1 MSTKP
6 VFMSY
11 TKGDIVTFLVLMVVA
26 FLVIPVTIQT
36 DYWYTSI
43 LIPWLCLALAAIGQQ
58 IVMGYAGQLALG
70 AAGFMAA
77 GAFACFN
84 LVLRVPEF
92 PFFVSLGLSGLIAAA
107 FGILFGLPSLRV
119 RGIYLMVATL
129 ASQFFIIWM
138 IDKFGW
144 FKNYDTS
151 GIITAQ
157 DIVIFGKPF
166 TSPME
171 MFLVIVVVVT
181 LLTLLA
187 VNMARGSTGRNWMA
201 VRDMDIAAESMGISL
216 LKTKLQA
223 FAISAFYC
231 GVAGAL
237 FAFTYL
243 KSLEPVAFDIKLSF
257 KILFMVI
264 LGGLGTIKGAFI
276 GAAFILLFPVLLNS
290 IGNNVFHGAIDATII
305 SATEQVVFGVLIILF
320 MIHEPL
326 GMAKFWDN
334 LKQQILGKL
343 SSKGG
348 GPRDR
353 ETLSGQAS

>member
-1 MSTKP
+1 MKNNNI
-6 VFMSY
+6 FMEY
-11 TKGDIVTFLVLMVVA
+11 TKSDIINFLLLMIIA
-26 FLVIPVTIQT
+26 LLVIPITVKSG
-36 DYWYTSI
+36 YWYSSI
-43 LIPWLCLALAAIGQQ
+43 LIPWLCLALASIGQQ

-77 GAFACFN
+77 GAFACYNFI
-84 LVLRVPEF
+84 LRVPDI
-92 PFFVSLGLSGLIAAA
+92 PFFVALVLSGLIAAA

-129 ASQFFIIWM
+129 ASQFFIVWM

-144 FKNYDTS
+144 FKNYDSS

-157 DIVIFGKPF
+157 DIVIMGKSF

-171 MFLVIVVVVT
+171 MYLVIVFVVT
-181 LLTLLA
+181 ILTLLA

-216 LKTKLQA
+216 LRTKLQA

-231 GVAGAL
+231 GIAGAL

-264 LGGLGTIKGAFI
+264 LGGLGTINGAFI

-290 IGNNVFHGAIDATII
+290 VGNNVFHGAIDATII
-305 SATEQVVFGVLIILF
+305 SSIEQVVFGVLIIVF
-320 MIHEPL
+320 MIYEPL
-326 GMAKFWDN
+326 GMAKLWDN
-334 LKQQILGKL
+334 LKLKF
-343 SSKGG
+343 KKNN
-348 GPRDR
+348 
-353 ETLSGQAS
+353 

>member
-1 MSTKP
+1 MT
-6 VFMSY
+6 F
-11 TKGDIVTFLVLMVVA
+11 TRNDIVNFIVLMAIA
-26 FLVIPVTIQT
+26 FVLLPNLVTSE
-36 DYWYTSI
+36 YWYASI

-58 IVMGYAGQLALG
+58 VVMGYAGQLSLG

-77 GAFACFN
+77 GAFTCFN
-84 LVLRVPEF
+84 LILRVPGIPF
-92 PFFVSLGLSGLIAAA
+92 PIALIFSGLVAAA
-107 FGILFGLPSLRV
+107 FGVLFGLPSLRV

-157 DIVIFGKPF
+157 DIVIFGKEF
-166 TSPME
+166 SSPIE
-171 MFLVIVVVVT
+171 MFMVVVVIVT
-181 LLTLLA
+181 VLTLLA
-187 VNMARGSTGRNWMA
+187 INMSRGSTGRSWMA
-201 VRDMDIAAESMGISL
+201 VRDVDIAAESMGISL
-216 LKTKLQA
+216 LRTKLQA

-257 KILFMVI
+257 EILFMVI
-264 LGGLGTIKGAFI
+264 LGGLGTINGAFI

-290 IGNNVFHGAIDATII
+290 VGNNLFHGAIDATII
-305 SATEQVVFGVLIILF
+305 SATEQVVFGVLIIVF
-320 MIHEPL
+320 MIYEPL
-326 GMAKFWDN
+326 GIAKLWEN
-334 LKQQILGKL
+334 IKQRLSRSGKEGVEAVR
-343 SSKGG
+343 SNPS
-348 GPRDR
+348 R
-353 ETLSGQAS
+353 

>member
-1 MSTKP
+1 MKAKP
-6 VFMSY
+6 VLLAYSA
-11 TKGDIVTFLVLMVVA
+11 GDLTNFAVMLVVA
-26 FLVIPVTIQT
+26 FLVIPFTVTS
-36 DYWYTSI
+36 DYWYSSI

-58 IVMGYAGQLALG
+58 IVMGYAGQLAVG

-77 GAFACFN
+77 GAFGCYN
-84 LVLRVPEF
+84 LILRIPDI
-92 PFFVSLGLSGLIAAA
+92 PFFVALGGSGVIAAA

-171 MFLVIVVVVT
+171 MYLVVTLVVVV
-181 LLTLLA
+181 LTILA
-187 VNMARGSTGRNWMA
+187 LNMARGSTGRNWMA

-216 LKTKLQA
+216 LRTKLQA
-223 FAISAFYC
+223 FAISAFFC

-243 KSLEPVAFDIKLSF
+243 KSMEPVAFDIKLSF
-257 KILFMVI
+257 RILFMII
-264 LGGLGTIKGAFI
+264 LGGLGTISGCFI
-276 GAAFILLFPVLLNS
+276 GAAFILLFPVVLNS
-290 IGNNVFHGAIDATII
+290 IGNNLFHGAIDATII
-305 SATEQVVFGVLIILF
+305 SSIELVVFGVLIIVF
-320 MIHEPL
+320 MIYEPL
-326 GMAKFWDN
+326 GMAKLWEN
-334 LKQQILGKL
+334 LTQKIRSKL
-343 SSKGG
+343 VTK
-348 GPRDR
+348 DR
-353 ETLSGQAS
+353 APQEREA

>member
-1 MSTKP
+1 MKP
-6 VFMSY
+6 VFMTY
-11 TKGDIVTFLVLMVVA
+11 TKGDIINFIVLIVLA
-26 FLVIPVTIQT
+26 FLVIPMTIT
-36 DYWYTSI
+36 TGYWYSSI

-58 IVMGYAGQLALG
+58 IVMGYAGQLSLG

-84 LVLRVPEF
+84 LILRVPDL
-92 PFFVSLGLSGLIAAA
+92 PFFGALIISGLVAAA

-144 FKNYDTS
+144 FKNYDSS

-157 DIVIFGKPF
+157 NIVIMGKAY
-166 TSPME
+166 TSPIDMYYVI
-171 MFLVIVVVVT
+171 VIVVT
-181 LLTLLA
+181 ALTLLA
-187 VNMARGSTGRNWMA
+187 MNMVRGSVGRNWMA
-201 VRDMDIAAESMGISL
+201 VRDMDIAAESMGVSL
-216 LKTKLQA
+216 LKAKLEA

-257 KILFMVI
+257 KVLFMVI
-264 LGGLGTIKGAFI
+264 LGGLGTINGAFI
-276 GAAFILLFPVLLNS
+276 GAAFILLFPVLLNFL
-290 IGNNVFHGAIDATII
+290 GNNVFHGMIDATII
-305 SATEQVVFGVLIILF
+305 SSIEQIVFGVLMIVF
-320 MIHEPL
+320 MIYEPL
-326 GMAKFWDN
+326 GMAKLWETI
-334 LKQQILGKL
+334 KIKV
-343 SSKGG
+343 SSKFKKKI
-348 GPRDR
+348 
-353 ETLSGQAS
+353 

>member
-1 MSTKP
+1 MNGKP
-6 VFMSY
+6 IFMTY
-11 TKGDIVTFLVLMVVA
+11 TKGDVRNFVVLMALA
-26 FLVIPVTIQT
+26 FVVIPATVET

-58 IVMGYAGQLALG
+58 IVMGYTGQLSLG

-84 LVLRVPEF
+84 FILRVPDI
-92 PFFVSLGLSGLIAAA
+92 PFFVALGLSGLVAAA

-157 DIVIFGKPF
+157 DIVIFGHSF

-171 MFLVIVVVVT
+171 MFFVVVVVVT
-181 LLTLLA
+181 VLTLLA
-187 VNMARGSTGRNWMA
+187 MNMARGSTGRNWMA

-216 LKTKLQA
+216 LRTKLQA

-257 KILFMVI
+257 EILFMVI
-264 LGGLGTIKGAFI
+264 LGGLGTINGAFI
-276 GAAFILLFPVLLNS
+276 GAAFILLFPVVLNS
-290 IGNNVFHGAIDATII
+290 VGNNLFHGAIDATII
-305 SATEQVVFGVLIILF
+305 SSIEQVVFGVLIIVF
-320 MIHEPL
+320 MIYEPL
-326 GMAKFWDN
+326 GMAKLWDN
-334 LKQQILGKL
+334 IKQRFRASRLLRSGMSRDAEKL
-343 SSKGG
+343 SKQES
-348 GPRDR
+348 
-353 ETLSGQAS
+353 

>member
-1 MSTKP
+1 MKP
-6 VFMSY
+6 VFMTY
-11 TKGDIVTFLVLMVVA
+11 TKGDIINFIVLMVLA
-26 FLVIPVTIQT
+26 FLVIPMTVTT
-36 DYWYTSI
+36 GYWYSSI

-58 IVMGYAGQLALG
+58 IVMGYAGQLSLG

-84 LVLRVPEF
+84 LILRVPDL
-92 PFFVSLGLSGLIAAA
+92 PFFGALIISGLVAAA

-144 FKNYDTS
+144 FKNYDSS

-157 DIVIFGKPF
+157 NIVIMGKAY
-166 TSPME
+166 TSPIDMYYVI
-171 MFLVIVVVVT
+171 VIVVT
-181 LLTLLA
+181 ALTLLA
-187 VNMARGSTGRNWMA
+187 MNMVRGSVGRNWMA
-201 VRDMDIAAESMGISL
+201 VRDMDIAAESMGVSL
-216 LKTKLQA
+216 LKAKLEA

-257 KILFMVI
+257 KVLFMVI
-264 LGGLGTIKGAFI
+264 LGGLGTINGAFI
-276 GAAFILLFPVLLNS
+276 GAAFILLFPVLLNFL
-290 IGNNVFHGAIDATII
+290 GNNVFHGMIDATII
-305 SATEQVVFGVLIILF
+305 SSIEQIVFGVLMIVF
-320 MIHEPL
+320 MIYEPL
-326 GMAKFWDN
+326 GMAKLWETI
-334 LKQQILGKL
+334 KIKV
-343 SSKGG
+343 SSKFKKKI
-348 GPRDR
+348 
-353 ETLSGQAS
+353 

>member
-1 MSTKP
+1 MKSNKI
-6 VFMSY
+6 FMEY
-11 TKGDIVTFLVLMVVA
+11 TKNDLINFLVLMIIS
-26 FLVIPVTIQT
+26 LLIIPITVKSG
-36 DYWYTSI
+36 YWYSSI
-43 LIPWLCLALAAIGQQ
+43 LIPWLCLALASIGQQ

-77 GAFACFN
+77 GAFACYN
-84 LVLRVPEF
+84 LILRVPDI
-92 PFFVSLGLSGLIAAA
+92 PFFVALALSGLIAAA

-129 ASQFFIIWM
+129 ASQFFIVWM

-144 FKNYDTS
+144 FKNYDSS

-157 DIVIFGKPF
+157 DIVIMGKSF
-166 TSPME
+166 TSPLE
-171 MFLVIVVVVT
+171 MYLVIVFVVT
-181 LLTLLA
+181 VLTLLA
-187 VNMARGSTGRNWMA
+187 INMARGSTGRNWMA

-216 LKTKLQA
+216 LRTKLQA

-264 LGGLGTIKGAFI
+264 LGGLGTISGAFI

-305 SATEQVVFGVLIILF
+305 SSIEQVVFGVLIIIF
-320 MIHEPL
+320 MIYEPL
-326 GMAKFWDN
+326 GMAKLWDN
-334 LKQQILGKL
+334 IRLKFK
-343 SSKGG
+343 KK
-348 GPRDR
+348 
-353 ETLSGQAS
+353 

>member
-1 MSTKP
+1 MTDRESFLGYDKA
-6 VFMSY
+6 
-11 TKGDIVTFLVLMVVA
+11 DITNFVILMGIAFAFIPLVV
-26 FLVIPVTIQT
+26 QT
-36 DYWYTSI
+36 DYWYSSI

-58 IVMGYAGQLALG
+58 IVMGFAGQLALG

-84 LVLRVPEF
+84 FILRVPEI
-92 PFFVSLGLSGLIAAA
+92 PFFVALVLSGLVAAA
-107 FGILFGLPSLRV
+107 FGVLFGLPSLRV

-129 ASQFFIIWM
+129 ASQFFIVWM

-171 MFLVIVVVVT
+171 MYFVIVVVVT
-181 LLTLLA
+181 VLTMLA
-187 VNMARGSTGRNWMA
+187 INMARGSTGRNWMA

-223 FAISAFYC
+223 FAICAFYC

-264 LGGLGTIKGAFI
+264 LGGLGTISGAFI

-290 IGNNVFHGAIDATII
+290 VGNNVFHGAVDATII
-305 SATEQVVFGVLIILF
+305 SSIEQVVFGVLIIVF
-320 MIHEPL
+320 MIYEPL
-326 GMAKFWDN
+326 GMAKLWESI
-334 LKQQILGKL
+334 KQKFR
-343 SSKGG
+343 SS
-348 GPRDR
+348 
-353 ETLSGQAS
+353 

>member
-1 MSTKP
+1 MKSNKI
-6 VFMSY
+6 FMEY
-11 TKGDIVTFLVLMVVA
+11 TKNDLINFLLLMIIS
-26 FLVIPVTIQT
+26 LLIIPITVKSG
-36 DYWYTSI
+36 YWYSSI
-43 LIPWLCLALAAIGQQ
+43 LIPWLCLALASIGQQ

-77 GAFACFN
+77 GAFACYN
-84 LVLRVPEF
+84 LILRVPDI
-92 PFFVSLGLSGLIAAA
+92 PFFVALALSGLIAAA

-129 ASQFFIIWM
+129 ASQFFIVWM

-144 FKNYDTS
+144 FKNYDSS

-157 DIVIFGKPF
+157 DIVIMGKSF
-166 TSPME
+166 TSPLE
-171 MFLVIVVVVT
+171 MYLVIVFVVT
-181 LLTLLA
+181 VLTLLA
-187 VNMARGSTGRNWMA
+187 INMARGSTGRNWMA
-201 VRDMDIAAESMGISL
+201 VRDKDIAAESMGISL
-216 LKTKLQA
+216 LRTKLQA

-264 LGGLGTIKGAFI
+264 LGGLGTISGAFI

-305 SATEQVVFGVLIILF
+305 SSIEQVVFGVLIIIF
-320 MIHEPL
+320 MIYEPL
-326 GMAKFWDN
+326 GMAKLWDN
-334 LKQQILGKL
+334 IRLKFK
-343 SSKGG
+343 KK
-348 GPRDR
+348 
-353 ETLSGQAS
+353 

>member
-1 MSTKP
+1 
-6 VFMSY
+6 MSY
-11 TKGDIVTFLVLMVVA
+11 TKDDVINFVVLMILA
-26 FLVIPVTIQT
+26 FVVIPMTVKTG
-36 DYWYTSI
+36 YWYSSI

-58 IVMGYAGQLALG
+58 IVMGYTGQLALG

-84 LVLRVPEF
+84 LILRVPDI
-92 PFFVSLGLSGLIAAA
+92 PFFVALLLSGLIAAA

-157 DIVIFGKPF
+157 DIVIFGRAF

-171 MFLVIVVVVT
+171 MFFVIVVVVT
-181 LLTLLA
+181 VLTLIA
-187 VNMARGSTGRNWMA
+187 MNMARGSTGRNWMA

-264 LGGLGTIKGAFI
+264 LGGLGTINGAFI

-290 IGNNVFHGAIDATII
+290 IGNNVFHGSIDATII
-305 SATEQVVFGVLIILF
+305 SSIEQVVFGVLIIVF
-320 MIHEPL
+320 MIYEPL
-326 GMAKFWDN
+326 GMAKLWEN
-334 LKQQILGKL
+334 LKQRLRKSRTPRIETPAGKESL
-343 SSKGG
+343 AKQA
-348 GPRDR
+348 
-353 ETLSGQAS
+353 GQV

>member
-1 MSTKP
+1 ME
-6 VFMSY
+6 Y
-11 TKGDIVTFLVLMVVA
+11 TKNDLINFLLLMIIS
-26 FLVIPVTIQT
+26 LLIIPITVKSG
-36 DYWYTSI
+36 YWYSSI
-43 LIPWLCLALAAIGQQ
+43 LIPWLCLALASIGQQ

-77 GAFACFN
+77 GAFACYN
-84 LVLRVPEF
+84 LILRVPDI
-92 PFFVSLGLSGLIAAA
+92 PFFVALALSGLIAAA

-129 ASQFFIIWM
+129 ASQFFIVWM

-144 FKNYDTS
+144 FKNYDSS

-157 DIVIFGKPF
+157 DIVIMGKSF
-166 TSPME
+166 TSPLE
-171 MFLVIVVVVT
+171 MYLVIVFVVT
-181 LLTLLA
+181 VLTLLA
-187 VNMARGSTGRNWMA
+187 INMARGSTGRNWMA

-216 LKTKLQA
+216 LRTKLQA

-264 LGGLGTIKGAFI
+264 LGGLGTINGAFI

-305 SATEQVVFGVLIILF
+305 SSIEQVVFGVLIIIF
-320 MIHEPL
+320 MIYEPL
-326 GMAKFWDN
+326 GMAKLWDN
-334 LKQQILGKL
+334 IRLKFKR
-343 SSKGG
+343 K
-348 GPRDR
+348 
-353 ETLSGQAS
+353 

>member
-1 MSTKP
+1 MSAKP
-6 VFMSY
+6 LFMSY
-11 TKGDIVTFLVLMVVA
+11 TKSDVINLTVLMILA
-26 FLVIPVTIQT
+26 FVIIPMTVKT
-36 DYWYTSI
+36 DYWYSSI
-43 LIPWLCLALAAIGQQ
+43 LIPWLCLSLAAIGQQ
-58 IVMGYAGQLALG
+58 IVMGYTGQLSLG

-84 LVLRVPEF
+84 FILRVPDI
-92 PFFVSLGLSGLIAAA
+92 PFFVALIFSGLIAAA

-129 ASQFFIIWM
+129 ALQFFIIWM

-144 FKNYDTS
+144 FKNYDSS

-157 DIVIFGKPF
+157 DIVIMGKPF

-171 MFLVIVVVVT
+171 MFFVIVVVVT
-181 LLTLLA
+181 ALTLIA
-187 VNMARGSTGRNWMA
+187 MNMARGSTGRDWMA
-201 VRDMDIAAESMGISL
+201 VRDMDIAAESMSISL

-264 LGGLGTIKGAFI
+264 LGGLGTINGAFI

-290 IGNNVFHGAIDATII
+290 IVWATTSFTVRSTQRSFPRSNRWF
-305 SATEQVVFGVLIILF
+305 SAF
-320 MIHEPL
+320 
-326 GMAKFWDN
+326 
-334 LKQQILGKL
+334 
-343 SSKGG
+343 
-348 GPRDR
+348 
-353 ETLSGQAS
+353 

>member
-1 MSTKP
+1 MNRAKSD
-6 VFMSY
+6 V
-11 TKGDIVTFLVLMVVA
+11 VTFVIAVVA
-26 FLVIPVTIQT
+26 ALIVIPMIVRT
-36 DYWYTSI
+36 DYWYSSI

-84 LVLRVPEF
+84 LILRVPYMPF
-92 PFFVSLGLSGLIAAA
+92 PVALALSGLVAAA

-166 TSPME
+166 TSPFE
-171 MFLVIVVVVT
+171 MYLVVFVVVAV
-181 LLTLLA
+181 LTILA
-187 VNMARGSTGRNWMA
+187 INMARGSTGRNWMA
-201 VRDMDIAAESMGISL
+201 VRDMDIAAESIGISL
-216 LKTKLQA
+216 LRTKLQA
-223 FAISAFYC
+223 FAISAFFC

-264 LGGLGTIKGAFI
+264 LGGLGTINGAFI
-276 GAAFILLFPVLLNS
+276 GAAFILLFPVVLNS
-290 IGNNVFHGAIDATII
+290 IGNNLFHGAIDATII

-326 GMAKFWDN
+326 GMAKLWEN
-334 LKQQILGKL
+334 IKQKIHSRLGAFVTKV
-343 SSKGG
+343 GG
-348 GPRDR
+348 V
-353 ETLSGQAS
+353 

>member
-1 MSTKP
+1 MNAKP
-6 VFMSY
+6 LFMSY
-11 TKGDIVTFLVLMVVA
+11 TKGDVINLAMLMVLA
-26 FLVIPVTIQT
+26 FVIIPMTVET
-36 DYWYTSI
+36 DYWYSSI

-58 IVMGYAGQLALG
+58 IVMGYTGQLSLG

-84 LVLRVPEF
+84 LILRVPDI
-92 PFFVSLGLSGLIAAA
+92 PFFVALGLSGLIAAA

-144 FKNYDTS
+144 FKNYDSS

-157 DIVIFGKPF
+157 DIVIMGKSF

-171 MFLVIVVVVT
+171 MFFVIVVVVT
-181 LLTLLA
+181 VLTLIA
-187 VNMARGSTGRNWMA
+187 MNMARGSTGRNWMA

-231 GVAGAL
+231 GIAGAL

-264 LGGLGTIKGAFI
+264 LGGLGTINGAFI

-290 IGNNVFHGAIDATII
+290 LGNNVFHGAIDATII
-305 SATEQVVFGVLIILF
+305 SSIEQVVFGVLIIVF
-320 MIHEPL
+320 MIYEPL
-326 GMAKFWDN
+326 GMAKLWEN
-334 LKQQILGKL
+334 LKQRLQGSRSLRGGATGRQESLGKQV
-343 SSKGG
+343 S
-348 GPRDR
+348 
-353 ETLSGQAS
+353 